1 MMTATAMIIGMLPM
15 ALGMGEGGEQ
25 NAPLGRAVI
34 GGLMLATV
42 TTLFV
47 VPLVYSLLRTK
58 PPVDYER
65 RIVEE
70 EHEYLRDE
78 MTAP

>member
-1 MMTATAMIIGMLPM
+1 MLPM

-34 GGLMLATV
+34 GGLLLATV

-47 VPLVYSLLRTK
+47 VPIVYSILRKK
-58 PPVDYER
+58 PPVDFDQK
-65 RIVEE
+65 IEE
-70 EHEYLRDE
+70 EEREDIGGYL
-78 MTAP
+78 TA